1 MYGGAMYPPS
11 PRRMLSGQCLALL
24 GLVGFA
30 SLVQALPEDRDKPIQ
45 IEADS
50 AELDQNAGVITYTG
64 NVVVVQGTMRLVAD
78 TGKIFLVEGEFQR
91 MEATGNPTTFRYQPD
106 VDKEVID
113 GEGRRVEYNVETGLV
128 TVTDNARFTQGQ
140 DEFNGD
146 YIEYDLSTDIIRA
159 DSKDGGRIRLV
170 IQPKTVQDN

>member
-1 MYGGAMYPPS
+1 MYPPTLKALTHA
-11 PRRMLSGQCLALL
+11 LSQCLV
-24 GLVGFA
+24 LVCLSMFVGA
-30 SLVQALPEDRDKPIQ
+30 AQALPEDRDQPIQ

-50 AELDQNAGVITYTG
+50 AELDQNAGVITYNG

-78 TGKIFLVEGEFQR
+78 TGKIFLQEGQFQR
-91 MEATGNPTTFRYQPD
+91 MEATGSPTTFRYKPD

-113 GEGRRVEYNVETGLV
+113 GEGRKVVYNVDTGKV

-140 DEFNGD
+140 DVFNGD
-146 YIEYDLSTDIIRA
+146 FIEYDLATNVIRA

-170 IQPKTVQDN
+170 IQPKTVQER

>member
-1 MYGGAMYPPS
+1 MYPPI
-11 PRRMLSGQCLALL
+11 PRLKHTRSGWQWLALALL
-24 GLVGFA
+24 AGVAGA
-30 SLVQALPEDRDKPIQ
+30 VQALPEDREQPIQ

-64 NVVVVQGTMRLVAD
+64 NVVVVQGTMRLAAD
-78 TGKIFLVEGEFQR
+78 TGKIFLEEGEFQR
-91 MEATGNPTTFRYQPD
+91 MEATGSPTTFRYKPD

-113 GEGRRVEYNVETGLV
+113 GEGRRVEYNVETGKV

-140 DEFNGD
+140 DVFTGD
-146 YIEYDLSTDIIRA
+146 FIEYDLATDIIRA

-170 IQPKTVQDN
+170 IQPKTVQGN